1 MTDAARDKHLSNS
14 FFGAGLADVD
24 PEIARAIELELGRQ
38 RDEIE
43 LIASENIVS
52 QAHARMSRVQLQVER
67 SCFYYLLLIPC
78 EFCETVGEGVGDPE
92 FQSISPYFR
101 RFLG

>member
-24 PEIARAIELELGRQ
+24 HEIASAIELELGRQ

-43 LIASENIVS
+43 MIASENIV
-52 QAHARMSRVQLQVER
+52 
-67 SCFYYLLLIPC
+67 
-78 EFCETVGEGVGDPE
+78 
-92 FQSISPYFR
+92 
-101 RFLG
+101 